1 MSKVLVITGTSK
13 GIGQSLARHYLA
25 AGWKVAGCSRGEG
38 TITHGDYTHFSLSA
52 SDEAG
57 VVRMVRE
64 TARSHGGIDALINNA
79 GIAAMNAL
87 MTTPAASAERV
98 MNTNFHGSF
107 LFTREVA
114 KVMMRA
120 RSGRIVNFTTVAVP
134 LRLEGEAVYAASKAA
149 VEALT
154 RIAARELGGF
164 NITVNAVGPTPIETD
179 LIKTVPKAKINTLL
193 GRQAIPRIGLFA
205 DVANVTDFF
214 LSPGSDF
221 VTGQIVYLGG
231 VG

>member
-1 MSKVLVITGTSK
+1 MSQVLIITGTSK
-13 GIGQSLARHYLA
+13 GIGNSLAQHYLA
-25 AGWKVAGCSRGEG
+25 AGFKVVGCSRGER
-38 TITHGDYTHFSLSA
+38 TITHDAYSHYSINAT
-52 SDEAG
+52 DEAA

-64 TARSHGGIDALINNA
+64 VARIHGRIDALINNA

-87 MTTPAASAERV
+87 MTTPAGTAERV
-98 MNTNFHGSF
+98 MNTNFNGTF

-120 RSGRIVNFTTVAVP
+120 RRGRIVNFTTVAVP

-149 VEALT
+149 VEMLT
-154 RIAARELGGF
+154 RVAARELGGF
-164 NITVNAVGPTPIETD
+164 NITVNAIGPTPVETD
-179 LIKTVPKAKINTLL
+179 LIKAVPKGKIDALL
-193 GRQAIPRIGLFA
+193 TRQAIPRLGTFA

-214 LSPGSDF
+214 LAPTSGF
-221 VTGQIVYLGG
+221 ITGQIVYLGG